1 MQETLFPV
9 SDVAQKP
16 SDILSHHADHDAA
29 DSFIAWRKT
38 VKKPLTERAAIMIA
52 KTLSAINQAGG
63 DATEALDLAQE
74 HGWMTI
80 KPEWYWKVK
89 HGNGNRET
97 AKRSDPGVENILRL
111 TGLSQASSD
120 GGAGTGGDGKEAGP
134 LWMGTGSEIG
144 G

>member
-1 MQETLFPV
+1 MIET
-9 SDVAQKP
+9 P

-38 VKKPLTERAAIMIA
+38 VKKPLTERAAVMIA

-80 KPEWYWKVK
+80 KPEWYWKLK
-89 HGNGNRET
+89 NGNGINNHNGSGPSGSGGGMVAAFAAVAARAT
-97 AKRSDPGVENILRL
+97 AKR
-111 TGLSQASSD
+111 Q
-120 GGAGTGGDGKEAGP
+120 
-134 LWMGTGSEIG
+134 
-144 G
+144 